1 MNSQKR
7 PPGPLYKKS
16 CSQKFLNT
24 HRKIPVL
31 ESLFNKTAGLIK
43 KRHQHGYFPVNIA
56 KYLRKP
62 MLKNICERLL
72 LKQ

>member
-43 KRHQHGYFPVNIA
+43 KRHNTGTF
-56 KYLRKP
+56 L
-62 MLKNICERLL
+62 
-72 LKQ
+72 